1 MVEKVRSKYFLAS
14 RLRQRLKDAVEDLQN
29 FYNASEDEEIK
40 KEIRDLVFV
49 NNEFLNRLDD
59 IIRKDY
65 FVKTEVAEK

>member
-1 MVEKVRSKYFLAS
+1 MAEKVRSKYFLAN
-14 RLRQRLKDAVEDLQN
+14 RLKQRLKDAVEDLQN

-49 NNEFLNRLDD
+49 NNEFLNKLDD

-65 FVKTEVAEK
+65 FVKTEGVEK